1 MIQNELTLN
10 FSELYP
16 EEKKVEYLETG
27 LKKFIK
33 DVCNL
38 SEVIIVPDI
47 EGSTEIPEKLGKKV
61 VHTGPFLRDDNCETK
76 FKEDIRR
83 KLGFN
88 NSEKIVL
95 VTVGGSDFGIELL
108 KLICYASSKLDCDKL
123 IFVTGPGIKAD
134 FICESDKIVKKKFL
148 DNMMEWMKISDVIV
162 TLAGH
167 TTIMEI
173 ISLGIPNIII
183 PIDNHPEQ
191 LKNAVNI
198 KKYGIS
204 IVKELKNLDS
214 DEISSD
220 INKLLNDSEIIK
232 RAQTVREIFSD
243 YHGTDD
249 AVKIIMENA
258 RDFKSYNNK
267 KISS

>member
-1 MIQNELTLN
+1 M
-10 FSELYP
+10 
-16 EEKKVEYLETG
+16 
-27 LKKFIK
+27 
-33 DVCNL
+33 
-38 SEVIIVPDI
+38 
-47 EGSTEIPEKLGKKV
+47 
-61 VHTGPFLRDDNCETK
+61 
-76 FKEDIRR
+76 
-83 KLGFN
+83 
-88 NSEKIVL
+88 
-95 VTVGGSDFGIELL
+95 L

-198 KKYGIS
+198 KKYGKILCS
-204 IVKELKNLDS
+204 KAKKANNHDLVEYLKT
-214 DEISSD
+214 
-220 INKLLNDSEIIK
+220 II
-232 RAQTVREIFSD
+232 
-243 YHGTDD
+243 
-249 AVKIIMENA
+249 
-258 RDFKSYNNK
+258 
-267 KISS
+267 

>member
-1 MIQNELTLN
+1 M
-10 FSELYP
+10 
-16 EEKKVEYLETG
+16 
-27 LKKFIK
+27 
-33 DVCNL
+33 
-38 SEVIIVPDI
+38 
-47 EGSTEIPEKLGKKV
+47 
-61 VHTGPFLRDDNCETK
+61 
-76 FKEDIRR
+76 
-83 KLGFN
+83 
-88 NSEKIVL
+88 
-95 VTVGGSDFGIELL
+95 
-108 KLICYASSKLDCDKL
+108 KLICDASSKLECDRL

-134 FICESDKIVKKKFL
+134 FICESDKIVKMKFL
-148 DNMMEWMKISDVIV
+148 DNMMEWIKISDVIV

-204 IVKELKNLDS
+204 IVKELKNLDP
-214 DEISSD
+214 DEISED
-220 INKLLNDSEIIK
+220 INRLLNDSEIMK
-232 RAQTVREIFSD
+232 RAETVKEMFSH

-258 RDFKSYNNK
+258 MDSNSLNK
-267 KISS
+267 

>member
-1 MIQNELTLN
+1 M
-10 FSELYP
+10 S
-16 EEKKVEYLETG
+16 
-27 LKKFIK
+27 
-33 DVCNL
+33 
-38 SEVIIVPDI
+38 
-47 EGSTEIPEKLGKKV
+47 
-61 VHTGPFLRDDNCETK
+61 
-76 FKEDIRR
+76 KEDIRR

-108 KLICYASSKLDCDKL
+108 KLLCYASSKFECDKL

-191 LKNAVNI
+191 LKNAINI
-198 KKYGIS
+198 EKYGIS
-204 IVKELKNLDS
+204 IVKELKNLNPH
-214 DEISSD
+214 EISSD
-220 INKLLNDSEIIK
+220 LN
-232 RAQTVREIFSD
+232 R
-243 YHGTDD
+243 
-249 AVKIIMENA
+249 
-258 RDFKSYNNK
+258 
-267 KISS
+267 